1 MSSPCNGCAVR
12 AACQPIGRE
21 YTTENG
27 AFVKEMDIK
36 QAGTVI
42 PQHAHAYE
50 HISYVARGSVLFEGK
65 PIRCGTPEAAIIVP
79 AYKKHTFV
87 SLEPDTLVLCI
98 HASKPVITEEH
109 QIARAA

>member
-1 MSSPCNGCAVR
+1 MSSPCDGCAAR
-12 AACQPIGRE
+12 AVCQPIGRE

-36 QAGTVI
+36 QAGTII

-50 HISYVARGSVLFEGK
+50 HISYVAQGAVLFEGGRYDA
-65 PIRCGTPEAAIIVP
+65 PCAITVP
-79 AYKKHTFV
+79 AFKKHTFQA
-87 SLEPDTLVLCI
+87 LLPNTLVLCI

-109 QIARAA
+109 QIARAS